1 MSREPYRSE
10 WFESRKERAR
20 ESARVVLP
28 IVFALVE
35 PASVVDVGCGTGS
48 WLVVAEEL
56 GATDNIG
63 VDGPHLERALLEIA
77 DERFVAHD
85 LRTELALR
93 RTFDLGL
100 CLEVGEHLP
109 HGSASTLVETL
120 VGLAPA
126 VLFSAAIPG
135 QGGTSHVNEQW
146 PEYWAA
152 LFSDRGY
159 LACDVIRPQVWRDDR
174 VRYFYAQNS
183 LLYVRGSEASRY
195 PRLPKPLAEP
205 PLALVHPTLLRRVR
219 DTFPPAGSVTLGSLV
234 RFGGKLARRPFDR
247 SSSSTGRQTS

>member
-1 MSREPYRSE
+1 MSRYRSD

-28 IVFALVE
+28 VVFTLIE
-35 PASVVDVGCGTGS
+35 PSSIVDVGCGTGS

-56 GATDNIG
+56 GVPDSIG
-63 VDGPHLERALLEIA
+63 IDASHVDRALLEIPE
-77 DERFVAHD
+77 ERFLVHD
-85 LRTELALR
+85 LRNSPALN
-93 RTFDLGL
+93 RTFDLAL

-109 HGSASTLVETL
+109 LSSASILVQTL
-120 VGLAPA
+120 VGLAPV
-126 VLFSAAIPG
+126 VLFSAAVPG

-152 LFSDRGY
+152 LFSNHGY
-159 LACDVIRPQVWRDDR
+159 LAYDVVRPRIWRDDR

-183 LLYVRGSEASRY
+183 LLYVRGSETSSF
-195 PRLPKPLAEP
+195 PRLPEALAEP
-205 PLALVHPTLLRRVR
+205 PLALVHPKLFRRVR
-219 DTFPPAGSVTLGSLV
+219 DAFPPAGKVSLGALV

-247 SSSSTGRQTS
+247 TSSSTGRQPS